1 MIAVTGR
8 TETDMTEIV
17 MIGCH
22 IVVITEGMIGINL
35 VKIIAEMKCVE
46 MVTDLMEGVDN
57 KGFNL
62 FFFYADTLSITEQ
75 PC

>member
-1 MIAVTGR
+1 
-8 TETDMTEIV
+8 
-17 MIGCH
+17 
-22 IVVITEGMIGINL
+22 MIGINL
-35 VKIIAEMKCVE
+35 VKIIAEMKCAEKKCVE